1 MGDKK
6 KRAFLTSTLALAA
19 AILVSQ
25 LPAEVA
31 ADPNSQ
37 WVPTVAE
44 QSQGKDFVIEPA
56 FGADSQMNAHRSHS
70 SHESHS
76 SHSSHDS
83 HASHSSHSSHQS
95 YAG

>member
-1 MGDKK
+1 MGDQK

-25 LPAEVA
+25 SPAGAA
-31 ADPNSQ
+31 ADPKSQ
-37 WVPTVAE
+37 LAPIVAE
-44 QSQGKDFVIEPA
+44 QSQVKDFVIEPA
-56 FGADSQMNAHRSHS
+56 TGADSEVNAHRSHS
-70 SHESHS
+70 SHE